1 MLAVPSSPLSSSTLS
16 SSTLSPS
23 TLSPSTL
30 SPSTLQLPLDPTVP
44 GPNVPIQA
52 EEVTMLA
59 EHVFTSGPDGRLVT
73 DDPLD
78 RPILAADSWLVRDE
92 RVRAIDRHR
101 QRFFGACSEAA
112 VVSIDQLHAFWQAA
126 LAQLPRTGNWFPR
139 VELCA
144 DAVAPLRLR
153 IRPAPPIAAE
163 VGVWICDTPDPR
175 TVPRRKGPDLG
186 TLARVRARA
195 AEWGAQEALLTAES
209 GVVLEAASSSVIWW
223 DGDDLCL
230 PSPTLPTL
238 PGVTAGLIRE
248 RAERTGIRV
257 AFRRASLAELDDC
270 EVWLVNALHGIRPV
284 TEWLGSARQTGS
296 GRQVGSELRSG
307 SGRSGSAR
315 KTRSVLRPGTAGR
328 AASWASWLT
337 GLALPLPTSP
347 VIHPRQA
354 EVAAGW

>member
-1 MLAVPSSPLSSSTLS
+1 
-16 SSTLSPS
+16 
-23 TLSPSTL
+23 
-30 SPSTLQLPLDPTVP
+30 
-44 GPNVPIQA
+44 
-52 EEVTMLA
+52 MLA

-78 RPILAADSWLVRDE
+78 RPILAADSWLVRDG

-112 VVSIDQLHAFWQAA
+112 VVSIDQLHAFWLAA

-175 TVPRRKGPDLG
+175 TVPRRKGPDLR
-186 TLARVRARA
+186 TLARVRTRA

-209 GVVLEAASSSVIWW
+209 GVVLEAASSSVMWW

-248 RAERTGIRV
+248 RAQRLGVRV
-257 AFRRASLAELDDC
+257 TPRREPPAHLEDR
-270 EVWLVNALHGIRPV
+270 EVWLVNALYGIRSV
-284 TEWLGSARQTGS
+284 VEWPGSS
-296 GRQVGSELRSG
+296 
-307 SGRSGSAR
+307 
-315 KTRSVLRPGTAGR
+315 LRPGAAVQAAQWRQWLAETAV
-328 AASWASWLT
+328 
-337 GLALPLPTSP
+337 PLPTSP
-347 VIHPRQA
+347 ASEAERSRQA
-354 EVAAGW
+354 EVPAG